1 MSEPL
6 KTWSATLTTLFCLLV
21 FLTGC
26 GGGGGSDGAKSG
38 RVVDPASSFKGVT
51 TAATPTNANAED
63 LAMGGF
69 GGGSIAAS
77 IGSVAKLS
85 SKSAEA
91 TNKRPVL
98 QLVQML
104 KQSVRRMEIPQNSE
118 RLRKTSQSAVVAAKS
133 SARANNY
140 QLHGDSGGTA
150 TYSVDVN
157 DATGSFFGTVVYAQ
171 YSSKGTVID
180 GTTEVLGSMDID
192 RQQISRL
199 TFSFSSLTFR
209 SDKTT
214 VSLTGS
220 LSWGFNFISQNETL
234 SMNMV
239 LLDKSSAKTFWFKN
253 YEITTAY
260 TGDDCT
266 QNISGRYFDHDY
278 GYVDVTTL
286 TPVVVSY
293 GYDWPSQGSLK
304 FSGSN
309 GRWVQLDFRASS
321 FVVKVDSDGIDEA
334 DWQVERPVNL
344 RPSIDLPPT
353 ADAGSDQT
361 IKQWATVQLDGS
373 VSSDPNG
380 DALTYSWQITS
391 SPSGSDYTYTS
402 LVNANTATPSFIAER
417 SGTYVLSLSIY
428 DGHSYST
435 QDTVSIVVTPIIPS
449 DPTFLEKQWQFGT
462 YGYSIGQT
470 GLFATDLDGDGTVE
484 IIASASAED
493 YGRNVLW
500 YVLRR
505 NTSEGYDQVWQ
516 SPNYG
521 VAIVRMLLTD
531 MNGDGKNDV
540 VVALVDGTVHI
551 YNEKQQKIRTVMVAP
566 QLADLAIADLDGNG
580 TKEIVASDGMEVFV
594 YDAGSG
600 ALRWSV
606 KTGGGKSIAVGNTD
620 ADPTMEIVTTTYG
633 GKGYVLNGLSGA
645 INWEYINSFGARVR
659 LSDLDGDGM
668 QEIIGAAPWQK
679 ITIFDADLKSP
690 AWEITTALDITSI
703 IVSDADGDGIPEI
716 IYGDGQWG
724 KTHAIDVRSHAEKW
738 SVNNPGYIV
747 EAIVLADV
755 DLDGKKELLWGTSGT
770 TLYIAD
776 PLTGTI
782 KWKNAS
788 VNGLHAVAVGDI
800 DNDGEDEVVMASVTS
815 DNKDNDGILYIFNAR
830 THDLIYQ
837 LNLGTR
843 DYDTARRVVRIGDV
857 DGDGRLE
864 FVVSTATYY
873 TGAIR
878 VYDGATYTLKRQSPV
893 QNNHYFTAFT
903 LADVDNDGKTE
914 IVAALRVNDMGVYLV
929 VLDGVSMQEKWRS
942 VDLGVNWKSINDIK
956 IADLDK
962 NGHPDIIAS
971 LADNRLIV
979 FDGVN
984 HNLKLM
990 KESPARAIEVA
1001 DVDGDGSL
1009 EILVGRNDGK
1019 IDVYDGVTFA
1029 MKRTAS
1035 TYGNSPIDALL
1046 VTDMDNNGTLEWLV
1060 ASNNVPYTGVL
1071 SILDN
1076 HGLKWRSSNLDPNL
1090 GKNNS
1095 IAVKDVNGDG
1105 RKDIFIGS
1113 GSMLYHFK

>member
-1 MSEPL
+1 M
-6 KTWSATLTTLFCLLV
+6 TLTALFCLLA
-21 FLTGC
+21 FLAGC
-26 GGGGGSDGAKSG
+26 GGGGSDSAKSG
-38 RVVDPASSFKGVT
+38 GVVDPASSFKGVT

-85 SKSAEA
+85 SNSAE
-91 TNKRPVL
+91 TTKNRPVL
-98 QLVQML
+98 QLVQMI

-118 RLRKTSQSAVVAAKS
+118 RLRKTSQPAVVAAKS

-140 QLHGDSGGTA
+140 QLQGDSGGTA
-150 TYSVDVN
+150 TYSLDVN

-171 YSSKGTVID
+171 YSSKGAVID
-180 GTTEVLGSMDID
+180 GTTEVLGSMDIS

-199 TFSFSSLTFR
+199 TLSFSSLTFS
-209 SDKTT
+209 SDNTT

-220 LSWGFNFISQNETL
+220 LSWGFNFITQNEIL

-260 TGDDCT
+260 SGNDCT
-266 QNISGRYFDHDY
+266 QKISGRYFDHDY

-286 TPVVVSY
+286 TPVIVNY
-293 GYDWPSQGSLK
+293 GYDWPSKGSLK
-304 FSGSN
+304 FNGNS

-321 FVVKVDSDGIDEA
+321 LVVKVDSDGNGEA

-361 IKQWATVQLDGS
+361 VQQWATVQLDGS
-373 VSSDPNG
+373 ASSEPNG
-380 DALTYSWQITS
+380 DPLTYTWQITS
-391 SPSGSDYTYTS
+391 SPTNPDYTYTS
-402 LVNANTATPSFIAER
+402 LVNANTAAPSFIAER
-417 SGTYVLSLSIY
+417 SGTYVLSLSVY

-435 QDTVSIVVTPIIPS
+435 QETVSIVVTPVVPS
-449 DPTFLEKQWQFGT
+449 DPAFLEKQWQFGT

-484 IIASASAED
+484 IIASASAEH

-500 YVLRR
+500 YVVRR

-521 VAIVRMLLTD
+521 VAILRMLLTD
-531 MNGDGKNDV
+531 MNGDGRNDV
-540 VVALVDGTVHI
+540 VVALADGTVHI
-551 YNEKQQKIRTVMVAP
+551 YNEKLQKTRTLMVAP

-580 TKEIVASDGMEVFV
+580 AKELVASDGMGVFV
-594 YDAGSG
+594 YDADSG

-606 KTGGGKSIAVGNTD
+606 STGGGKSIAVGNTD
-620 ADPTMEIVTTTYG
+620 ADSTMEIVTTTYG

-645 INWEYINSFGARVR
+645 IKWDYINSFGARVR

-668 QEIIGAAPWQK
+668 QEIIGAAPWGK
-679 ITIFDADLKSP
+679 VTIFDADLKSP
-690 AWEITTALDITSI
+690 AWEITTALDIASI

-724 KTHAIDVRSHAEKW
+724 KTHAIDARSHAEKW

-747 EAIVLADV
+747 EGITLADV

-776 PLTGTI
+776 PLTGGV
-782 KWKNAS
+782 KWKNTS
-788 VNGLHAVAVGDI
+788 EYGLHSVAVGDI
-800 DNDGEDEVVMASVTS
+800 DNDGEDEVVMVSISS
-815 DNKDNDGILYIFNAR
+815 DNNNNDGILHIFNAR
-830 THDLIYQ
+830 THALKYR

-843 DYDTARRVVRIGDV
+843 DYDTGCRVVRIGDA
-857 DGDGRLE
+857 DGDGRME
-864 FVVSTATYY
+864 VIVSTADYSN
-873 TGAIR
+873 GVIR
-878 VYDGATYTLKRQSPV
+878 VYDGATYTLKYQSPV
-893 QNNHYFTAFT
+893 QKNKYFTALV

-914 IVAALRVNDMGVYLV
+914 IVAAQRVNGQGVYLV
-929 VLDGVSMQEKWRS
+929 VLDGVTMQEKWRS
-942 VDLGVNWKSINDIK
+942 IDLGVDWKSINDIK

-962 NGHPDIIAS
+962 DDHPDIIAS
-971 LADNRLIV
+971 LTDSRLII

-990 KESPARAIEVA
+990 KDSPGRAIEVA
-1001 DVDGDGSL
+1001 DVDGDGFL
-1009 EILVGRNDGK
+1009 EILAGRNDGK

-1029 MKRTAS
+1029 IKRTAS
-1035 TYGNSPIDALL
+1035 TFGITPVDALL
-1046 VTDMDNNGTLEWLV
+1046 VTDMDNDGTKEWLV

-1076 HGLKWRSSNLDPNL
+1076 HGLRWRSSNLDTNL
-1090 GKNNS
+1090 AKSNS